1 MSMKLRKHYF
11 PIVNIYITPTFIS
24 WENHIVRASDISLVW
39 VGSPVLKP
47 SVHVML
53 RSGSLLSFAADD
65 ATLAMQFYDV
75 VKQLVEGSMNTESRF
90 DAEGILET
98 HSEEKAEEPIST
110 TENLPAISAP
120 QNPLVEELQKLHQ
133 CYVSKIDLNREIM
146 QLINDT
152 VMDIKA
158 GDLAKIKASYE
169 KLVTLGVIQDCNE
182 LGLHSLIQEIKSH
195 IY

>member
-1 MSMKLRKHYF
+1 MLMRIRKNHY
-11 PIVNIYITPTFIS
+11 PITNIYVTPTFIS
-24 WENHIVRASDISLVW
+24 WENHIVRTSDISLVW
-39 VGSPVLKP
+39 VASLEWKP
-47 SVHVML
+47 LVHVML
-53 RSGSLLSFAADD
+53 SSGHVLSFTADD
-65 ATLAMQFYDV
+65 EALVMQFYDV
-75 VKQLVEGSMNTESRF
+75 VKRLVDGSMKTESRF
-90 DAEGILET
+90 DAEGILEIQM
-98 HSEEKAEEPIST
+98 EETTEEPISKM
-110 TENLPAISAP
+110 ENYPAISAP

-133 CYVSKIDLNREIM
+133 CYVSKTDLNREIM

-152 VMDIKA
+152 GMDIKA